1 MRLSSVVVAVV
12 LLSSVVFSPV
22 VFAQHSSG
30 GGGGSSGGGS
40 HGSSGGG
47 SSGSSSHSSS
57 SGGSAGGGSNHSASG
72 HSSSG
77 SGGSSRA
84 HTSARNSGAS
94 SHNSSVAAAGSRAN
108 ASSHSA
114 AAKTT
119 QPGKR
124 RFFSFLRHPFR
135 RSEPKPT
142 ESDLRVPVC
151 KGENC
156 KKPAPKPPEPA
167 PALVESDLRRP
178 ACKGKVCGCPPG
190 EVQGKNG
197 GCVAAPTNNSGG
209 CAAGQSRN
217 GGACS
222 ASAHQ
227 CSPDTYWNG
236 ASCVARQECATI
248 NSRAASLANEVRAA
262 RAQMQS
268 ACSNNSSA
276 PECSGVKQNF
286 DGAVERYRTLMNGTP
301 ANCRSLVPDP
311 LSL

>member
-12 LLSSVVFSPV
+12 LFSSVVFSPV

-40 HGSSGGG
+40 HGSSGGS

-57 SGGSAGGGSNHSASG
+57 SGGSNHSASS

-84 HTSARNSGAS
+84 HSSAHSARNSSSS
-94 SHNSSVAAAGSRAN
+94 SHNSSLAAAGSRAN
-108 ASSHSA
+108 ALSHSA

-124 RFFSFLRHPFR
+124 SFFFSFLRHPFR

-156 KKPAPKPPEPA
+156 KKPAPKPPQPA

-178 ACKGKVCGCPPG
+178 VCKGKVCGCPPG

-209 CAAGQSRN
+209 CAGGQSRN

-268 ACSNNSSA
+268 ACSNNFSA
-276 PECSGVKQNF
+276 PECSGVKQNY
-286 DGAVERYRTLMNGTP
+286 DGAVERYRMLMNGAP
-301 ANCRSLVPDP
+301 ASCRSLVPDP